1 MDMNLIRLLVIVALI
16 VTFLLPQFA
25 MAYQPVLVAKL
36 DEPTLSLKRASLS
49 LQEKGAADGSLAGE
63 VMAESLPTGGK
74 LGLGVLIGFLTGV
87 IGTGIGYS
95 VIDPESMTP
104 EVFERYNEGNSDYKI
119 GFKLGWDKKTQ
130 SKKRMAFLV
139 GGVLGTA
146 ATLMLIDPHPFVG
159 IFGMSLFLAYPVAV
173 IAF

>member
-1 MDMNLIRLLVIVALI
+1 MYMIRLLVII
-16 VTFLLPQFA
+16 TFLFPQLA

-104 EVFERYNEGNSDYKI
+104 EVFERCNEGNSDYKI

-130 SKKRMAFLV
+130 SKKRKAYLA
-139 GGVLGTA
+139 GGVLGTLGF
-146 ATLMLIDPHPFVG
+146 LMLIVRSRYG

-173 IAF
+173 IAFGG